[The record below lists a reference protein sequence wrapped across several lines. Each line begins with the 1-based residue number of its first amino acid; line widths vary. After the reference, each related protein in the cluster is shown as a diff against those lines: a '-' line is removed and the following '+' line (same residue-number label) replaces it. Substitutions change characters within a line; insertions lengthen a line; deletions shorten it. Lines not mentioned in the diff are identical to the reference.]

1 MPSRYNG
8 RKKFRNNDPLYDNI
22 FEERDVTA
30 VVQYTTPKF
39 HGAGISQFNRLSIAQ
54 ELWTTGDRLYKLAA
68 KHYGSGRYWGGIAR
82 FNKTPTDAHFQIG
95 DTVYI
100 PLPREVIFEIYNV

>member
-8 RKKFRNNDPLYDNI
+8 RKKFRNIDPLYDNI

-68 KHYGSGRYWGGIAR
+68 KHYGSGRYWWVIAR
-82 FNKTPTDAHFQIG
+82 FNKKPTDAHFQIG